1 MRTDAG
7 MKLPRPAASRT
18 LSLLP
23 LLLLSL
29 PAPLRAQEGPLGATD
44 VIRRDLL
51 GEEVQPGRGPQLV
64 LDLDW
69 KPDEGRGWLGTL
81 LRGPARAADHNF
93 FDLPFPLDARR
104 RANGAPDLS
113 GLPVP
118 RRTRWMPLPRKKT
131 FLQRAWKLAEE
142 ETCGYSPS
150 GAIYFRFD
158 GALRHP
164 GEDPLLRTRPGSP
177 VLLVDIDPASPE
189 HLRRHP
195 ALVAITEAADSMRPA
210 HLLQLLPVPG
220 LDLRP
225 GTRYAALVL
234 RELGAPGGLRL
245 TTHPAL
251 LQLLRGERP
260 AGRRGAELQR
270 ALAPLAEA
278 LPRLGLRPEDVAAAT
293 VFTTG
298 DPAGRLIR
306 QVSHVARQAPP
317 RVERLEVRREV
328 QSEVFT
334 ALRGTYRVPQY
345 QEGVAPYVIGG
356 FVPRWLSRLGIG
368 RLTIGRILGDGSQRL
383 DRAGMPVE
391 VRTAKTEFQLSIP
404 RGKMPRDGFPL
415 YFYVHGTGG
424 SPREA
429 IDRGRKSVKDQQL
442 PPGLGYARLVGQEGW
457 ATACVATG
465 FSPDRIGWRAADGYL
480 AYNFLNPVAM
490 RDNFLQMV
498 LELVHFRNLV
508 LGLTIDPALCPGTDA
523 SAAPDGKVRFDPRVV
538 VVSGQSLGSYL
549 SGILAATLPG
559 WRGAILTGAG
569 GSWIE
574 FPFGPKDPMDMSK
587 VLSNLS
593 LPRGERLDRFHPLIT
608 VFDTA
613 LGPADNAHYWRH
625 VVREPLPGHV
635 APHVLVIEGE
645 EDLQVALNT
654 QRALVLGIGVD
665 LAGPDA
671 GQGPAQQLTPVLE
684 WAGLRQLDYPV
695 RGNRTLPDGSRRT
708 AVVVRYPADSVQLD
722 GHYVA
727 FQLLEPQR
735 QVVEFLRG
743 IRAGEVPTVIDGR
756 RPGRNPDL
764 PLTLGPAR

>member
-1 MRTDAG
+1 MTTARLA
-7 MKLPRPAASRT
+7 LAAT
-18 LSLLP
+18 P

-29 PAPLRAQEGPLGATD
+29 TLAPPLCAQDEGPIGAAGL
-44 VIRRDLL
+44 VRRELL
-51 GEEVQPGRGPQLV
+51 GEDVHGAPGPRAV
-64 LDLDW
+64 FDTDW
-69 KPDEGRGWLGTL
+69 EPDSGRGWLGVV
-81 LRGPARAADHNF
+81 LRGPVRAADHNF

-104 RANGAPDLS
+104 HESGAPDLA

-118 RRTRWMPLPRKKT
+118 MKTRWMPVPRPKT
-131 FLQRAWKLAEE
+131 FLRRAWRLAEQ
-142 ETCGYSPS
+142 ETCGFSPS
-150 GAIYFRFD
+150 GGIYFRFD
-158 GALRHP
+158 GPLAHP
-164 GEDPLLRTRPGSP
+164 GEDPLLRARPDSP
-177 VLLVDIDPASPE
+177 VLLIDIDPASPE
-189 HLRRHP
+189 RLRRHP
-195 ALVAITEAADSMRPA
+195 ALVSITEAADSMRPA

-234 RELGAPGGLRL
+234 RSLRSPQGVRL
-245 TTHPAL
+245 QAHPAL
-251 LQLLRGERP
+251 TRLLAGQRP
-260 AGRRGAELQR
+260 DGRRGAALQ
-270 ALAPLAEA
+270 AAYAPLAA
-278 LPRLGLRPEDVAAAT
+278 VLPELGLRPDDVAAAT

-298 DPAGRLIR
+298 DPAARLIK
-306 QVSHVARQAPP
+306 QVEYVSRLAPP
-317 RVERLEVRREV
+317 QIDRLERRPGV
-328 QSEVFT
+328 ASEVFT

-345 QEGVAPYVIGG
+345 QEGIAPYVIGG

-368 RLTIGRILGDGSQRL
+368 SATIGRVLGDGSQRL
-383 DRAGMPVE
+383 DRDGLPVQ

-429 IDRGRKSVKDQQL
+429 IDRGRKSTKDQQL

-508 LGLTIDPALCPGTDA
+508 LQLTIDPALCPGTDA
-523 SAAPDGKVRFDPRVV
+523 SAAPDGRVRFDPRLV

-549 SGILAATLPG
+549 TGILAATLPG
-559 WRGAILTGAG
+559 WQGAILTGAG

-587 VLSNLS
+587 VLSNLC
-593 LPRGERLDRFHPLIT
+593 LPRGEQLDRFHPLIT

-613 LGPADNAHYWRH
+613 LGAADNAHYWRH
-625 VVREPLPGHV
+625 VLREPLPGHV

-654 QRALVLGIGVD
+654 QRALVLGMGVD
-665 LAGPDA
+665 LVGPDA
-671 GQGPAQQLTPVLE
+671 GADAAHQLAPVLP
-684 WAGLRQLDYPV
+684 WAGLRQLPYPV
-695 RGNRTLPDGSRRT
+695 RGNRTLADGSVRT
-708 AVVVRYPADSVQLD
+708 AAVVRYPADSVQLD
-722 GHYVA
+722 GHYVT

-743 IRAGEVPTVIDGR
+743 IRRGEVPTLVDGKT
-756 RPGRNPDL
+756 PGEHPDL
-764 PLTLGPAR
+764 PLTPPGR